1 MSQQTNDQQL
11 QIEIDRLRADFPR
24 TQDLYREACVLLF
37 FRYGITPTANKLYQ
51 FVRKGS
57 MSAPSEALAKFWE
70 NLRQKSRVRIE
81 NPDLPED
88 LRVAA
93 GELTAALWTKAQSA
107 AQASLAS
114 LRSHALVEVRSAQ
127 SGQTVA
133 EARAQELARELDEA
147 RQAGDRAGQRLRE
160 LYSKLEDERAA
171 RSALDQRM
179 VMAREE
185 QAKLHESLDA
195 ARGSFATDLDRI
207 RAVAELAEKRLQT
220 SEARAKVE
228 IDRERSMSARL
239 QMELEATRR
248 LGTEAE
254 DRNRSE
260 MRSLQAELGQTR
272 QQLGTLE
279 GTLKELQVAKLN
291 QSAELVFVRAE
302 TAQSSA
308 ALAVALR
315 ENELAVMRIKALE
328 EEVSILQSRR
338 SASVSAEGDK
348 PLGGKAKKRVRR
360 IAKKENPD
368 PLLL

>member
-1 MSQQTNDQQL
+1 
-11 QIEIDRLRADFPR
+11 
-24 TQDLYREACVLLF
+24 
-37 FRYGITPTANKLYQ
+37 
-51 FVRKGS
+51 
-57 MSAPSEALAKFWE
+57 
-70 NLRQKSRVRIE
+70 
-81 NPDLPED
+81 
-88 LRVAA
+88 
-93 GELTAALWTKAQSA
+93 
-107 AQASLAS
+107 
-114 LRSHALVEVRSAQ
+114 
-127 SGQTVA
+127 
-133 EARAQELARELDEA
+133 
-147 RQAGDRAGQRLRE
+147 
-160 LYSKLEDERAA
+160 
-171 RSALDQRM
+171 
-179 VMAREE
+179 
-185 QAKLHESLDA
+185 
-195 ARGSFATDLDRI
+195 
-207 RAVAELAEKRLQT
+207 
-220 SEARAKVE
+220 
-228 IDRERSMSARL
+228 
-239 QMELEATRR
+239 MELEATRR